1 MMVACKYKTLLII
14 TDTTVTANG
23 LNFVN
28 FQNKIRVT
36 GRANRTSK
44 TRIAMLKL
52 LAWGLAGFSA
62 LLAISQTVQ
71 SIINKSRSVTS
82 LILLSKQTVGGE
94 CDAPAYCPRY
104 RHRIYWHSD
113 NELTDYEDNVL
124 KAISRRAAANVY
136 ALHSEVSL
144 VESIVVQANPYANS
158 LRESTPA
165 EMSHREHCTASIH
178 LHVTVDTINST
189 ASASAQQCH
198 VHLRLQRAQPT
209 HGYDERDIDSIYRA
223 VAHTTNCLRILS
235 GLPLLKE
242 SSLTNI
248 AQNITTS
255 DRNLH
260 VDGEDVALH
269 RQLSLANIN
278 RETKDMLRTVVQLY
292 GLDESWWS
300 ALRLRGNH
308 RQILVTVDELLQRMS
323 QVVKNSDVG
332 ASTSHQGFVSGT
344 ATRRCIVSDED
355 IIIQQL
361 RLAREA
367 HRRLAELLQ
376 DPEGGRREGAPLEQL
391 FAVYGPYWL
400 PLLVP
405 AVRALRLALTATK

>member
-1 MMVACKYKTLLII
+1 
-14 TDTTVTANG
+14 
-23 LNFVN
+23 
-28 FQNKIRVT
+28 
-36 GRANRTSK
+36 
-44 TRIAMLKL
+44 MLKL

-62 LLAISQTVQ
+62 LLAISQTVR

-94 CDAPAYCPRY
+94 CDAPAYCHRY

-113 NELTDYEDNVL
+113 DELTDYEDNVL

-165 EMSHREHCTASIH
+165 EMSHREHCAASIH

-198 VHLRLQRAQPT
+198 VHLRLQRAKPT

-223 VAHTTNCLRILS
+223 ATHSTNCLRILS
-235 GLPLLKE
+235 GLSPLKE
-242 SSLTNI
+242 SPPTYI
-248 AQNITTS
+248 AHNITFS
-255 DRNLH
+255 DRNLLIAE
-260 VDGEDVALH
+260 EDVALH
-269 RQLSLANIN
+269 RQRSLATII
-278 RETKDMLRTVVQLY
+278 RETKGMLRTIVQLY
-292 GLDESWWS
+292 DLDEGWWS

-308 RQILVTVDELLQRMS
+308 QHILVTIDELFQRMS
-323 QVVKNSDVG
+323 QLVKNSDVG

-344 ATRRCIVSDED
+344 ATSRCIDSDED

-361 RLAREA
+361 RVAREA
-367 HRRLAELLQ
+367 HGRLTELLQ
-376 DPEGGRREGAPLEQL
+376 DPEGGRLEGAPLEQL

-405 AVRALRLALTATK
+405 AVRALRLALTSTK